1 MEELQQKIE
10 KLELEHKET
19 SRIIEEHKKKIEILE
34 NFISNSRQKTSSS
47 GSNIEQNV
55 VTFDFVGRGIK
66 VSGDTR
72 KHKEIIKTMGGK
84 WNPSM
89 KSWILT
95 IPKGKALKQFLETHL
110 ELEIRTTEEYNK
122 NQ

>member
-10 KLELEHKET
+10 KLELEQEET
-19 SRIIEEHKKKIEILE
+19 SREIEEHKKRISILE
-34 NFISNSRQKTSSS
+34 TFISNSRKKTSSS
-47 GSNIEQNV
+47 DSNFEPNV
-55 VTFDFVGRGIK
+55 ITFDTTGRGIK

-84 WNPSM
+84 WNPSL

-95 IPKGKALKQFLETHL
+95 IPKGKALKQFLETYL
-110 ELEIRTTEEYNK
+110 ELEIRTTEEYK
-122 NQ
+122 QLC